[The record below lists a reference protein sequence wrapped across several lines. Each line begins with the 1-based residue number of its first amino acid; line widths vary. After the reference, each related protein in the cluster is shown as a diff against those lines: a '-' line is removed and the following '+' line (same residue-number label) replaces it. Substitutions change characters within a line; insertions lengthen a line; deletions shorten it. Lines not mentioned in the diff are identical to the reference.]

1 MQDRVVGGCQQSVI
15 ATFEI
20 TGCVAWPPSGLFFS
34 SDATPDICLAY
45 ASVFN
50 DTSIR
55 SKNMRTVSIFKNGQN
70 RAIRLP
76 KDMNF
81 DGVTEL
87 EILRDGD
94 SIILRPIRPTWVSFM
109 DEDKA
114 DDDFLA
120 ERQDVIEEGRF
131 EL

>member
-1 MQDRVVGGCQQSVI
+1 
-15 ATFEI
+15 
-20 TGCVAWPPSGLFFS
+20 
-34 SDATPDICLAY
+34 
-45 ASVFN
+45 
-50 DTSIR
+50 
-55 SKNMRTVSIFKNGQN
+55 MRTVSIFKNGQN

-76 KDMNF
+76 KDMDF

-109 DEDKA
+109 DKDKA